1 MFGKLIVI
9 RLRVYVFKPVP
20 QSGYRLCCAKPVPH
34 HGKIRGPD
42 ALISIAFVS
51 FFGAFAYF
59 SVLDCLIVWGYLY
72 VF

>member
-9 RLRVYVFKPVP
+9 RLKVYVFKPVP
-20 QSGYRLCCAKPVPH
+20 QSGYRKPVPR

-51 FFGAFAYF
+51 FFGASAYF
-59 SVLDCLIVWGYLY
+59 SVLDCLILCGYLN